1 MGNKELFPVVGI
13 YTGYFPKE
21 VEGVYVPLGIRRDS
35 RVDLTFYRE
44 L

>member
-21 VEGVYVPLGIRRDS
+21 VESGNCVP
-35 RVDLTFYRE
+35 V
-44 L
+44 